1 MQVVVPVQK
10 NGLTEKQQLFCLYY
24 IKNFN
29 ATQAA
34 IKAGYS
40 KESAGVI
47 GYENLTKPYV
57 RAEVERLKAIKHQSL
72 MVSEDDIVERYMR
85 IAFSDITDVAEFGT
99 EEIPDIDNAGNM
111 QIDHNGNL
119 KMVKRNYLSF
129 KDHTEVD
136 GGLICEVSMGRNGMK
151 VKLEDRMKALDWLAN
166 YFNMNP
172 MNKHKQRYDEEM
184 LAIRKKELELKDF

>member
-1 MQVVVPVQK
+1 MQVVVPVQ
-10 NGLTEKQQLFCLYY
+10 NDGLTEKQRLFCLYY

-34 IKAGYS
+34 IKAGFTDKYPS
-40 KESAGVI
+40 EI
-47 GYENLTKPYV
+47 GYQLLHKPTV
-57 RAEVERLKAIKHQSL
+57 KAEIERLKELKRQSV
-72 MVSEDDIVERYMR
+72 MINEDDIVERYMR

-119 KMVKRNYLSF
+119 KMIKRNYLSF
-129 KDHTEVD
+129 KNHAEVD

-151 VKLEDRMKALDWLAN
+151 VKMEDRQKALAWLAD
-166 YFNMNP
+166 YFNMDP
-172 MNKHKQRYDEEM
+172 MNKHKQQYDNAM
-184 LAIRKKELELKDF
+184 LAIRKKELELKDW